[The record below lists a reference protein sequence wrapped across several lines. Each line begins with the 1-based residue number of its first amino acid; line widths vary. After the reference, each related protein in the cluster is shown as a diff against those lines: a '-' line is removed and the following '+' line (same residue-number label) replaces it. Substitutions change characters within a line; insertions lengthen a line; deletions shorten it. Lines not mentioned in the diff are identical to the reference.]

1 MFFHD
6 LEDGRRKAV
15 FRWYSAS
22 LDLLVEIM
30 EASHY
35 ISGTPALTHSP
46 PHQEA
51 IREAPLGRILL
62 ETDCPVEHQ
71 GRTTRP
77 RDVFIT
83 LREVSRIKGLP
94 LEEVSDRTTRNIMDL
109 FGPVQ

>member
-1 MFFHD
+1 V
-6 LEDGRRKAV
+6 GAG
-15 FRWYSAS
+15 Y
-22 LDLLVEIM
+22 
-30 EASHY
+30 Y

-51 IREAPLGRILL
+51 VREVPLGRILL
-62 ETDCPVEHQ
+62 ETDCPVEYQ
-71 GRTTRP
+71 GRATRP

-94 LEEVSDRTTRNIMDL
+94 LEEVAERTTRNMVDL